1 MSVELPDFVALRARF
16 ESEAF
21 SNGARA
27 ELRRLPDM
35 DSVALCPAL
44 YRLFPGQKP
53 DDRHL
58 RLAFLLPCCK
68 HDAKAKSLG
77 TQLAKAGARKTGVS
91 EARVLQIARAQS
103 PLDLIQLRRLLTHI
117 EPAVNWAEFG
127 KALWYWNPLS
137 KRQLI
142 EDYYLAQFTP
152 AKGAQA

>member
-1 MSVELPDFVALRARF
+1 MSTDLPDFVALRARF

-35 DSVALCPAL
+35 ETVALCPAL

-53 DDRHL
+53 DGRHL

-77 TQLAKAGARKTGVS
+77 TQLAKAKVR
-91 EARVLQIARAQS
+91 EARVLQVARAHS
-103 PLDLIQLRRLLTHI
+103 PLDLIQLRRLLAHI
-117 EPAVNWAEFG
+117 NPAVNWAEFG
-127 KALWYWNPLS
+127 KTLWYWGDRAR
-137 KRQLI
+137 RQLV
-142 EDYYLAQFTP
+142 EDYYLAQFP
-152 AKGAQA
+152 LAKGAQQ